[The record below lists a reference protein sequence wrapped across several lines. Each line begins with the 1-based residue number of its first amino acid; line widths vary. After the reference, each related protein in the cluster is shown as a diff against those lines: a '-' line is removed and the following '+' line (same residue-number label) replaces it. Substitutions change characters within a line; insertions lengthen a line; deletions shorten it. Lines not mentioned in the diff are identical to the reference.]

1 MALIIPGLN
10 AHPFLQHRRDVGDV
24 ICVIMGKSQS
34 SEGLPRSLTSGQD
47 SKVKQSV
54 IPLELGLD
62 PSRE

>member
-1 MALIIPGLN
+1 MALIIPGLT
-10 AHPFLQHRRDVGDV
+10 ARPFLQHRRDVGDV

-34 SEGLPRSLTSGQD
+34 PEGLLRSLTSDQD

-54 IPLELGLD
+54 IPLELGPD